1 MVGFKGKKMLGILN
15 HLDDCHFT
23 HYSLQMSIYM
33 WIMLQ
38 HNPKAKPG
46 SLTIYHIKFLKEAED
61 QNGYPVITKDKNGDY
76 VVDNITP
83 ITVPYLEKEVLSIVQ
98 QLQTYL

>member
-1 MVGFKGKKMLGILN
+1 
-15 HLDDCHFT
+15 
-23 HYSLQMSIYM
+23 M